1 MSNINKLLNSKNK
14 NLNIF
19 ASAITSFA
27 NSQGFY
33 SRLCA
38 DIDEMDADSFE
49 NLKNIV
55 KKQNFRDT
63 LQVVLWLEC

>member
-14 NLNIF
+14 NLSIF

-33 SRLCA
+33 GRLCR
-38 DIDEMDADSFE
+38 DIDEMDDESFE
-49 NLKNIV
+49 NLTDELV
-55 KKQNFRDT
+55 KQNFSDIVD
-63 LQVVLWLEC
+63 VVMWLEC